1 MERIRDEIR
10 RGGPMPFARF
20 MELALYDPDGGY
32 YRSHDARPGRGGDF
46 LTAPEL
52 HPIFGEMLA
61 RAVEQAWERLERP
74 DPFVVVEHGA
84 GEGALATS
92 LLDAVRDAPLAGSI
106 RYRPVE
112 VDEGRMRA
120 LRDRLE
126 TAGLADRLEGG
137 PSDAP
142 FDGVVLA
149 NEVLD
154 ALPVHRVRRV
164 DGELRELAVDCRG
177 GRRVRRGRDRAV
189 DGRRS
194 RSGSPPTGIEL
205 VDGQT
210 AEICLALD
218 DWIARAAAPLRR
230 GLVLLIDYGAV
241 AAELYDPVRR
251 RDGTLRAYVRHQVHD
266 DPYRLRRAPGPDRAR
281 RRDGGR
287 ASRGRRRPHHD
298 RDHDPGRGADGPRH
312 RGAAPRDP
320 GRPGDDLRGLH
331 PAAIGPA
338 APPRPGRHGPVP
350 VHGLRPRLAGGR
362 GTRHARLSTAAA
374 DRGDRPTRANAVLP
388 RRGPRRQADRGRRT
402 TAPSRGARREPARA
416 LGASRSPLRCHE
428 AAGTVPQRARIR
440 IGAPPLP
447 IRLLLRR
454 GVPQRLADPCRDPFE
469 GVPADRMAVRG
480 GSTEP
485 PLPAASDRSRR
496 EFDWNSSGTSWASPS
511 PA

>member
-1 MERIRDEIR
+1 MTDLRPELRREGPTDLSDVGEDTALVERIRSEIR
-10 RGGPMPFARF
+10 RSGPMPFARF
-20 MELALYDPDGGY
+20 MDLALYDPDGGY

-61 RAVEQAWERLERP
+61 RAVDQAWERMERP

-92 LLDAVRDAPLAGSI
+92 LLDALRDAPLAGSI

-154 ALPVHRVRRV
+154 ALPVHRVRWV
-164 DGELRELAVDCRG
+164 DGELRELAVAIGADG
-177 GRRVRRGRDRAV
+177 AFGEV
-189 DGRRS
+189 DIAPSTAALAERLAAD
-194 RSGSPPTGIEL
+194 GIEL

-218 DWIARAAAPLRR
+218 DWMARATAPLRR
-230 GLVLLIDYGAV
+230 GLVLLIDYGAI

-266 DPYRLRRAPGPDRAR
+266 DPYRFVGRQDLTAHVDVTAVERAAVDAGLTTIGITTQAEALMGLGIEERLREIQADPATTFEDYTLLRSALLRLLDPAAMGRFR
-281 RRDGGR
+281 FMVFGRDWP
-287 ASRGRRRPHHD
+287 S
-298 RDHDPGRGADGPRH
+298 GAELDMLGYRL
-312 RGAAPRDP
+312 P
-320 GRPGDDLRGLH
+320 GRPG
-331 PAAIGPA
+331 
-338 APPRPGRHGPVP
+338 
-350 VHGLRPRLAGGR
+350 
-362 GTRHARLSTAAA
+362 
-374 DRGDRPTRANAVLP
+374 RPT
-388 RRGPRRQADRGRRT
+388 D
-402 TAPSRGARREPARA
+402 
-416 LGASRSPLRCHE
+416 
-428 AAGTVPQRARIR
+428 
-440 IGAPPLP
+440 
-447 IRLLLRR
+447 
-454 GVPQRLADPCRDPFE
+454 
-469 GVPADRMAVRG
+469 
-480 GSTEP
+480 
-485 PLPAASDRSRR
+485 
-496 EFDWNSSGTSWASPS
+496 
-511 PA
+511 